1 MFNMAGQNQ
10 NKLNSLLAQL
20 GDGWLAPTPWLERR
34 GYARSLL
41 SYYVKEGWL
50 SSPARGVYQ
59 RAGSRPTWQMVVYS
73 LQRLAGLPLHV
84 GGSQAITLHGMDH
97 YLRLGA
103 ATVTLFGPARL
114 PAWVNALGLS
124 EHFELRRDAK
134 LGFVSL
140 SGELLDS
147 QNTLREVGLDSLPG
161 DRPNSPIVASMPE
174 RALLELL
181 LDVPNKASVAGVDAI
196 LQGATRL
203 RPELL
208 SRLLRDCHSVKVKR
222 LFLAL
227 AERHGHAWFKHLDLE
242 GVDLGS
248 GNRVLGVG
256 ERLHPEYRITLP
268 RDLDDQLV

>member
-1 MFNMAGQNQ
+1 MAGQPK
-10 NKLNSLLAQL
+10 NKLNSLLTQL
-20 GDGWLAPTPWLERR
+20 GDGWLVPAAWLGMR

-50 SSPARGVYQ
+50 TSPAHGVYQ
-59 RAGSRPTWQMVVYS
+59 RAGSRPSWQMVVYS
-73 LQRLAGLPLHV
+73 LQRLVGLPGHV

-97 YLRLGA
+97 YLRMSA
-103 ATVTLFGPARL
+103 ATITLFGPMRL

-124 EHFELRRDAK
+124 EQFEWHSDSK
-134 LGFVSL
+134 LGLVPL
-140 SGELLDS
+140 SDETLDS
-147 QNTLREVGLDSLPG
+147 QDALREVGLESLPG
-161 DRPNSPIVASMPE
+161 DRPNCPIVVSMPE
-174 RALLELL
+174 RAILELL
-181 LDVPNKASVAGVDAI
+181 LEVPHKVAAAGVDSI

-208 SRLLRDCHSVKVKR
+208 SRLLRECQSVKVKR

-227 AERHGHAWFKHLDLE
+227 AERHGHAWFKHLDLD